1 MSLASRKYFS
11 AIILLT
17 ISWLGGVVEN
27 YSGLEFS
34 TSVPRLD
41 KFPRPT

>member
-17 ISWLGGVVEN
+17 ISWLGGVAEN
-27 YSGLEFS
+27 YSEKFS
-34 TSVPRLD
+34 EDSPI
-41 KFPRPT
+41 